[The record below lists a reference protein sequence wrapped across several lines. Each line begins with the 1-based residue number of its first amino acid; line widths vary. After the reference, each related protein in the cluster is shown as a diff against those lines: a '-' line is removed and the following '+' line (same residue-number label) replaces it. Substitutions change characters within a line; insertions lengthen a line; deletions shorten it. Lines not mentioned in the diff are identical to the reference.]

1 MPDLAWFIVSAGGFE
16 LFVLVGCLWLFVQ
29 PRSPAARRFL
39 LLVAIVYTLASVYAT
54 SHAGARLLAAGYEP
68 LTEVDVPPG
77 RRAIVV
83 LGSSSFTA
91 RDWRDNRFSI
101 VDPPAASRVLEAVR
115 IYRLLDA
122 QWVVSSGGSVRTSD
136 SREATG
142 TTMRDALVRLGVP
155 PPRIIVETRSRN
167 THDEAVIASEIL
179 APLHVDHVIL
189 VTAQLHMRRS
199 VGTFRAA
206 GVTVIPAIARDPFSA
221 DPWRDWLV
229 PSNLGLNHARDLAH
243 ELLGLVYYRLQ
254 GWYR

>member
-1 MPDLAWFIVSAGGFE
+1 MPDLAWFIVSTGGFE

-167 THDEAVIASEIL
+167 THDEAVIDEVVQEAHGL
-179 APLHVDHVIL
+179 HAPLRDAGL
-189 VTAQLHMRRS
+189 CDDDR
-199 VGTFRAA
+199 RAA
-206 GVTVIPAIARDPFSA
+206 TRARAFLAARPAGAKPPPPRGATPRAARGRTTS
-221 DPWRDWLV
+221 
-229 PSNLGLNHARDLAH
+229 
-243 ELLGLVYYRLQ
+243 
-254 GWYR
+254 

>member
-1 MPDLAWFIVSAGGFE
+1 MPDLAWFVVSAGGFE
-16 LFVLVGCLWLFVQ
+16 LFVLVGCLWLFLQ

-54 SHAGARLLAAGYEP
+54 SYAGARLLAFGYEP
-68 LTEVDVPPG
+68 LTAADVPPG

-83 LGSSSFTA
+83 LGSNSFTA
-91 RDWRDNRFSI
+91 KDWRGNRFSI
-101 VDPPAASRVLEAVR
+101 VDPPAAARVLEAVR

-122 QWVVSSGGSVRTSD
+122 QWVVSSGGGVRTID

-142 TTMRDALVRLGVP
+142 TTMREALVQLGVP

-167 THDEAVIASEIL
+167 THDEAVIVSSIL
-179 APLHVDHVIL
+179 APLHADQVIL
-189 VTAQLHMRRS
+189 VTSQLHMRRS

-206 GVTVIPAIARDPFSA
+206 GVTVIPAIARDPFGV
-221 DPWRDWLV
+221 DPWLDWLV
-229 PSNLGLNHARDLAH
+229 PSNLGLNEARDLTH
-243 ELLGLVYYRLQ
+243 EVLGLVYYSLR